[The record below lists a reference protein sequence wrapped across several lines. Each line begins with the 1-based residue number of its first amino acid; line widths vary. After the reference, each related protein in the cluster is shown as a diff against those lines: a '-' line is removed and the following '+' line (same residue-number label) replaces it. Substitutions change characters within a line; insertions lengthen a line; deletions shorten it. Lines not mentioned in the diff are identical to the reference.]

1 MGPRKSLVERKARK
15 AALYAFIVYRERE
28 RGKVGNSVTSHST
41 HKISYFSKTGK
52 IKQRGIKENANIL
65 ENLQTSDKIVWPSDE
80 G

>member
-1 MGPRKSLVERKARK
+1 MKERKIHLKARK
-15 AALYAFIVYRERE
+15 AALYAFIVYRE

-65 ENLQTSDKIVWPSDE
+65 ENLQTLDKIAWPSESDE